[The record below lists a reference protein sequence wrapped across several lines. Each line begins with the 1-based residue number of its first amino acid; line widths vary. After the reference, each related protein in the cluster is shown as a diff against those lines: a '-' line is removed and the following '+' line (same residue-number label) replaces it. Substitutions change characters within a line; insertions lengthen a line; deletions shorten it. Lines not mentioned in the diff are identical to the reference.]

1 MEFEPVPTRN
11 QSAGWTAERQR
22 KFIETLA
29 ATGSVFESAC
39 QVMLSPR
46 SAYLLRGRKDAES
59 FARAWD
65 MALEQAGGRLLAHAF
80 DRALRGGHRR
90 VWKDGDL
97 KIAETN
103 PSDKLL
109 MYLIDRIGPAAF
121 RRADRTQKLATQ
133 SDLEAQYPHFEDCMP
148 DAEWLNV
155 LDFEPDPRLPPRD

>member
-1 MEFEPVPTRN
+1 MEFQPVPSRN
-11 QSAGWTAERQR
+11 SSSGWTVARQR

-39 QVMLSPR
+39 SVMLSPR
-46 SAYLLRGRKDAES
+46 SAYLLRGRKDAEG

-65 MALEQAGGRLLAHAF
+65 CALEQAGGRLLAHAF

-90 VWKDGDL
+90 VWKDGEL
-97 KIAETN
+97 KISETN

-121 RRADRTQKLATQ
+121 RRPDRTQPLATQ
-133 SDLEAQYPHFEDCMP
+133 ADLEAQYPHFEDCMP
-148 DAEWLNV
+148 DAEHLHV
-155 LDFEPDPRLPPRD
+155 LDFEPDPNLPPKD